1 MRAAVIEALGQP
13 LVVRSV
19 DKPAQQFAFS
29 YPLAAVRRQLWT
41 NQTFALSRG
50 DLDLQ
55 KSPDVIVDRLIDL
68 ACYAA

>member
-19 DKPAQQFAFS
+19 DKPAQQFAF

-41 NQTFALSRG
+41 NQTSLCPEATSIC
-50 DLDLQ
+50 
-55 KSPDVIVDRLIDL
+55 KNHPMSSST
-68 ACYAA
+68 A